1 MGNVDKGTGFA
12 EILPLFRMNTVRT
25 RFAPSPTGFFHIG
38 SARTALFN
46 WLYARHTGGCF
57 ILRVEDTD
65 RERNQERYLH
75 VIYESL
81 RWLGLDWDEGPGAGG
96 AHGPYKQSERG
107 AVYREFLGRLRA
119 SGHAYDKDG
128 AVWFRLGGQRRR
140 VREKYREGEVLL
152 EREVELVDAPPVCI
166 HDVVR
171 GDVTRAE
178 DRDFVLVR
186 ANGEPG
192 FHFANV
198 VDDITMR
205 ITHVIRG
212 EDHLSNT
219 SKHVELYN
227 ALGVP
232 PPVFAHIPL
241 ILKADGRGKMSK
253 RDRGALIEE
262 YQSRHFLPEAV
273 RNFLCLLGWTPRD
286 GREVLPVSDVVA
298 QFELADV
305 HQANARFDERKM
317 SFINQ
322 QWLRSLEPGVFAQRA
337 MPLLREAGLVSETVD
352 GAFVQ
357 SVLAVLQEKIPGLED
372 LPRFARYFFT
382 DDFER
387 DGAAYETLVK
397 KGDPVARIR
406 EMLPALEGVASFD
419 EATALDAAVAQT
431 AATTG
436 RKPGEYFA
444 PLRYAVSGL
453 GGGPD
458 LHRVLR
464 VLGRERVLAR
474 ARRWSGVAGA

>member
-1 MGNVDKGTGFA
+1 MS
-12 EILPLFRMNTVRT
+12 TVRT

-65 RERNQERYLH
+65 SARNEERYLR

-81 RWLGLDWDEGPGAGG
+81 RWLGLDWDEGPDAGG

-107 AVYREFLGRLRA
+107 AIYREFLGRLRA
-119 SGHAYDKDG
+119 SGRAYDRDG
-128 AVWFRLGGQRRR
+128 AVWFRLAGARRV
-140 VREKYREGEVLL
+140 VREKYREGDRVL
-152 EREVELVDAPPVCI
+152 EREAEVVDAPPVCI

-171 GDVTRAE
+171 GDVMRAE

-241 ILKADGRGKMSK
+241 ILKGDGRGKMSK

-262 YQSRHFLPEAV
+262 YQARHFLPEAV

-322 QWLRSLEPGVFAQRA
+322 QWLRLIEPGEFSRRA
-337 MPLLREAGLVSETVD
+337 VPLLREAGLVAGGENA
-352 GAFVQ
+352 AFVQ
-357 SVLAVLQEKIPGLED
+357 SVLGVLREKLPGLED

-382 DDFER
+382 DEFER
-387 DGAAYETLVK
+387 DGAAREALEK
-397 KGDPVARIR
+397 KGDPVARVR
-406 EMLPALEGVASFD
+406 ELLPALEAVAGFED
-419 EATALDAAVAQT
+419 AAALDAVVART
-431 AATTG
+431 VAGTG

-458 LHRVLR
+458 LHSVLR
-464 VLGRERVLAR
+464 ILGRDRVLAR
-474 ARRWSGVAGA
+474 ARRFVSGA